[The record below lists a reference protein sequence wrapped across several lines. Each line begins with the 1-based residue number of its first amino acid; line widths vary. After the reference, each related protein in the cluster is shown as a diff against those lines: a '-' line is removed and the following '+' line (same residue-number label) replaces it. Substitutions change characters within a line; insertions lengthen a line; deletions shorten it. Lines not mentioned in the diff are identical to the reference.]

1 MERVPMNAQYCL
13 GLWQPNHCSINGLR
27 RSPSPP
33 AKMRDQAR
41 LDDVRKLFMRFSLA
55 AIVRKAAQGCTSTPS
70 WSILSLTFL
79 EMFPVDA
86 VLCTSIKLITVATPE
101 TEATA
106 FSAASFW
113 IECSTTPSN
122 FTTEFFTLTLSVSL
136 PFSVGTPWSTFQTAS
151 DNLWSRVNAGSTM
164 ILLVKP

>member
-1 MERVPMNAQYCL
+1 MEKPICVSAIQTTKFLDGVQISQPMPVNPDESVTL
-13 GLWQPNHCSINGLR
+13 
-27 RSPSPP
+27 SPETW
-33 AKMRDQAR
+33 
-41 LDDVRKLFMRFSLA
+41 LF
-55 AIVRKAAQGCTSTPS
+55 
-70 WSILSLTFL
+70 
-79 EMFPVDA
+79 
-86 VLCTSIKLITVATPE
+86 TSIKLITVATPE

-151 DNLWSRVNAGSTM
+151 DNLWSRVNAG
-164 ILLVKP
+164 